1 MWGLKLV
8 TLIVTDS
15 SLIEHLLA
23 SADSSSKTGMPPF
36 LTLRVKPRCFH
47 LPSSWAVGCPE
58 PLGVELSGGKFC
70 ADSVG
75 SENLTG
81 QNFHEVYT
89 VLLTLQVPGI
99 LSDKKFGV
107 TEGGNASS

>member
-1 MWGLKLV
+1 
-8 TLIVTDS
+8 
-15 SLIEHLLA
+15 
-23 SADSSSKTGMPPF
+23 
-36 LTLRVKPRCFH
+36 
-47 LPSSWAVGCPE
+47 
-58 PLGVELSGGKFC
+58 VELSGGKFC